1 MARAPADRTARPDEI
16 DPDNPTDTRRLN
28 VARAVAFSTLP
39 VSVAEMMS
47 PPFLPKDTKLT
58 NNQLKLWKFFNNR
71 AMKKVRKRLGA

>member
-1 MARAPADRTARPDEI
+1 MGASSLRRELDRLGRPFRE
-16 DPDNPTDTRRLN
+16 
-28 VARAVAFSTLP
+28 TLP

-47 PPFLPKDTKLT
+47 PPFLPKDTRLT